1 MKYLIKFSAVLSI
14 IVLSGCASLSQ
25 DYMTKEEAFP
35 AMYATKTTSILVV
48 PAVNNTTAAEAADY
62 YATTIS
68 EPLTQAGYYVLP
80 VELTTKLIQEQGVVD
95 GAQLLNTDPA
105 MFNHLYGA
113 DAVLFVTI
121 NEWDTSYFVV
131 GGNVTVG
138 IGYVMKSTLSGQ
150 VIWQYN
156 DRLVVDTGGDSGG
169 GLIGAIISTAI
180 NTALTDYVPV
190 AKRVNYMA
198 LSSLPVGTYHKL
210 HGQDQLTKAVNKNK
224 VQTIQD

>member
-1 MKYLIKFSAVLSI
+1 MKFIIKLVAVMSVA
-14 IVLSGCASLSQ
+14 VLSGCATV
-25 DYMTKEEAFP
+25 DYVTKEEAFP
-35 AMYATKTTSILVV
+35 NMYATKTTSILVV

-68 EPLTQAGYYVLP
+68 EPLTHAGYYVLP
-80 VELTTKLIQEQGVVD
+80 IELTTKLIQEQGVVD
-95 GAQLLNTDPA
+95 GAQLLNTDPGV
-105 MFNHLYGA
+105 FNQLYGA

-121 NEWDTSYFVV
+121 NEWDTSYYVI

-138 IGYVMKSTLSGQ
+138 IGYVMKSTATGNVL
-150 VIWQYN
+150 WQYN
-156 DRLVVDTGGDSGG
+156 DRLVIDTGGDSGG

-198 LSSLPVGTYHKL
+198 ISSLPVGSYHKL
-210 HGQDQLTKAVNKNK
+210 HGQDRQTKAVNKDK
-224 VQTIQD
+224 VQTVQE